1 MKNIIC
7 IPFAFE
13 AEANSGVNIKGDNR
27 KMTYLKNAAVALV
40 SAKWHNPDCTVVFA
54 TNIQQAELPEEIAG
68 VLAQAGV
75 ETKQIDF
82 NYYRFGKDYTW
93 SLAFYKLC
101 VLRGLIAEGFDYCC
115 YLDTDVYIQ
124 SSFDA
129 IWKECERKILLYDVS
144 HGLKVDEYKK
154 ISAEMDEFF
163 GEETLATHYGGEFFA
178 ANYHMAVEFEHEL
191 DRIYTEMRDRAF
203 VTRKG
208 DEFLISVAAER
219 KKLQIKNA
227 SPYIC
232 RFWTGA
238 SFRLISTC
246 YRYNAVDILHLPA
259 EKEKGMV
266 KLFERYIAKGVQP
279 SQRKVWRLCRLSR
292 NYPVAA
298 LVIVIR
304 DMLKR

>member
-1 MKNIIC
+1 MKKIIC
-7 IPFAFE
+7 TPFAFE
-13 AEANSGVNIKGDNR
+13 NGANSGVNIKGDNG

-40 SAKWHNPDCTVVFA
+40 SAKWCNPDCYVIFA
-54 TNIQQAELPEEIAG
+54 TNIQLSELPEEITE
-68 VLAQAGV
+68 VLDRAEVQI
-75 ETKQIDF
+75 KQIDF
-82 NYYRFGKDYTW
+82 DYYRLGKDYIW

-101 VLRGLIAEGFDYCC
+101 VLRALIAEGFDYCC

-124 SSFDA
+124 GSFDA
-129 IWKECERKILLYDVS
+129 IWKECERKILLYDIN
-144 HGLKVDEYKK
+144 HGLKVSEYQKM
-154 ISAEMDEFF
+154 SAEMDEFF

-178 ANYHMAVEFEHEL
+178 ANYPMAVEFEREL
-191 DRIYTEMRDRAF
+191 DRIYTEMQDRAF

-219 KKLQIKNA
+219 KKAQIKNA

-266 KLFERYIAKGVQP
+266 KLFDRYIAKNIRP

-292 NYPVAA
+292 NSPVPA
-298 LVIVIR
+298 LALAIR